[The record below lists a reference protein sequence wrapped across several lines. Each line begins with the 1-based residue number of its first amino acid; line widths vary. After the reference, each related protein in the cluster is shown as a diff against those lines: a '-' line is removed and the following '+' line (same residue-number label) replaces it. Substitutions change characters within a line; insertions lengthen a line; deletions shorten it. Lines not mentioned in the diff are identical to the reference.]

1 MSAAF
6 KYEDVCEAPSVPCE
20 PKCVTS
26 ATALWKRL
34 AGLKDRE
41 QLAVAVCLETSTWAT
56 RTERRHR
63 RPRSTQE
70 RIVILFRSG
79 GRLRAFD
86 PGSDAGPLREV
97 AGPQDLTRYFD
108 DSAGFS
114 YVVVR

>member
-1 MSAAF
+1 MSAAL
-6 KYEDVCEAPSVPCE
+6 KYEDVCDEPVVPCE

-26 ATALWKRL
+26 ATALWNRL
-34 AGLKDRE
+34 AKLQDRE
-41 QLAVAVCLETSTWAT
+41 QLAVAVCLEASTWAA
-56 RTERRHR
+56 RTALGHR
-63 RPRSTQE
+63 RRRSTQE
-70 RIVILFRSG
+70 RIVILFRSA

-97 AGPQDLTRYFD
+97 TGPQDLTRYFD

>member
-1 MSAAF
+1 MSAAL
-6 KYEDVCEAPSVPCE
+6 KYEDVCEEPSVARE

-26 ATALWKRL
+26 ATALWNRL
-34 AGLKDRE
+34 AKLQDRE
-41 QLAVAVCLETSTWAT
+41 QLAVAVCLESSSWAA
-56 RTERRHR
+56 RTARGHR
-63 RPRSTQE
+63 SRSTQE

-79 GRLRAFD
+79 GRVRAFD

-97 AGPQDLTRYFD
+97 TGPQDLTRYFD